1 MITVKVIDISLPD
14 PDAREIL
21 RYMGCKELNG
31 ELEALINKGIFECR
45 GKVNSRVVFA
55 EYGALEDSGRLDLT
69 FANTSSR
76 DLGKALT
83 GCDRILLFGA
93 TVGIEI
99 DRLILKY
106 GKISPSL
113 ALCIQAIGAE
123 RIEAVCDAFCRQMAE
138 KYATEGYKLLP
149 RFSPGYGDL
158 PLSIQ
163 RDIFTALSCEKNIG
177 LTLNDSLLMSPT
189 KSVTAIA
196 GIRKNKDFYEHT

>member
-1 MITVKVIDISLPD
+1 MITAKVIDISLPD

-31 ELEALINKGIFECR
+31 ELEALINKGLFECR
-45 GKVNSRVVFA
+45 GKVNARVVFA

-83 GCDRILLFGA
+83 GCDKILLFGA

-158 PLSIQ
+158 PLCREPGGGSGSTAVHQCAQ
-163 RDIFTALSCEKNIG
+163 RHDHRHLLSGG
-177 LTLNDSLLMSPT
+177 LSVWPFKKRRRHLLCL
-189 KSVTAIA
+189 
-196 GIRKNKDFYEHT
+196 